1 MKMEVPNQ
9 RNEKADGATE
19 DSKEPKTNKED
30 EGSRQLEGSQKG
42 RKQKGRRKSDSST
55 DEDYEEQSR
64 RSISRRVRG
73 EPAY

>member
-1 MKMEVPNQ
+1 MEVPNQ

-42 RKQKGRRKSDSST
+42 RKQGRRKSDSST
-55 DEDYEEQSR
+55 DEDYEEQFVGGVSL
-64 RSISRRVRG
+64 G
-73 EPAY
+73 G